1 MAEDCEVSKDE
12 SGNYTA
18 TYTPESSETETLTE
32 AQIDDSLSKLQANID
47 LNQAEITRLQ
57 ALKDSISVVKT
68 ADEEAKAAEA
78 LAAEEAAA
86 AEEAKAESAEE
97 SLPVEE

>member
-1 MAEDCEVSKDE
+1 MAEDYEVSKDE

-32 AQIDDSLSKLQANID
+32 AQIDDSLTKLQANID
-47 LNQAEITRLQ
+47 LNQIEITRLQ
-57 ALKDSISVVKT
+57 ALKDRISVVKT
-68 ADEEAKAAEA
+68 VDEEVKAAEA
-78 LAAEEAAA
+78 LATEETATA
-86 AEEAKAESAEE
+86 AEVESAEK